1 MINYSSQYNAKAFHP
16 SFQMEAR
23 HQKAQVGSGPTKSSS
38 HTENSLVGSQCYEL
52 DDLSPLTEYTIH
64 FCSKQD
70 TGYNVSEWFTRPRLY
85 QQTAASVSN
94 IWLNMRARA
103 DAARQS
109 DWGSVSSWAGRRSA
123 VTDWHTL
130 ALYLSPENGLLYRD
144 GSVRKRPRDL
154 HLSCFS
160 LSISSHLALCSISL
174 LLLLSSKTATSPLRE
189 AVTQLSHSRKP
200 NLLSLLELKHEG
212 KYHLE

>member
-1 MINYSSQYNAKAFHP
+1 MLWARWSLTTYWVYN
-16 SFQMEAR
+16 SLLLQAR
-23 HQKAQVGSGPTKSSS
+23 HWIQCQWVIYKATVISVNSSKC
-38 HTENSLVGSQCYEL
+38 L
-52 DDLSPLTEYTIH
+52 
-64 FCSKQD
+64 
-70 TGYNVSEWFTRPRLY
+70 
-85 QQTAASVSN
+85 N